1 MSDGAGENSDE
12 DTGCGVADFS
22 PATDSFFG
30 ERGMAVA
37 TPGLNHPWKGGGR
50 RGGGEGRKEG

>member
-37 TPGLNHPWKGGGR
+37 TPGLNHP
-50 RGGGEGRKEG
+50 